1 MRRDPESVKSPILAP
16 TRRAAL
22 ALPFLASS
30 AFAQTAWP
38 AKPVRIVVPYPPGGG
53 LDTLARVLAE
63 RLTARW
69 GQTVTVENRP
79 GGATIPGTDA
89 VAKAAPDG
97 SVLLMTSDASI
108 TANPHLHAQLPFDPM
123 KDLVAVS
130 YLLDVHQMV
139 LIHPSVPAHDM
150 AGLAAAARTR
160 PGTLNYGSYGP
171 GSQPHLL
178 FEALKA
184 REGLDIAQVVYRGL
198 TPAVLATVTG
208 EVQGTLAGVASARE
222 FLATGALRALAVG
235 RPTRLPQLP
244 EVPTLA
250 EAGYPEIDPRTWF
263 GLFSPKGTPEAL
275 LSRLQRDVAAVLEEP
290 MIRDRHLLPN
300 GYTVQAATPEES
312 ARMVAADFAAKAEL
326 VRISGA
332 RLD

>member
-1 MRRDPESVKSPILAP
+1 MAL

-30 AFAQTAWP
+30 ALAQAAWP

-63 RLTARW
+63 RLTLRW

-108 TANPHLHAQLPFDPM
+108 TSNPHLHAQLPYDSM

-139 LIHPSVPAHDM
+139 LIHPSVPARDM
-150 AGLAAAARTR
+150 AGLAAAARAR
-160 PGTLNYGSYGP
+160 PGALNYGSYGP

-244 EVPTLA
+244 DVPTLA

-263 GLFSPKGTPEAL
+263 GLFAPKGTPEAL
-275 LSRLQRDVAAVLEEP
+275 LSRIQQDVAAVLEEP
-290 MIRDRHLLPN
+290 MIRDRHLTPN

-312 ARMVAADFAAKAEL
+312 ARMVAADFTAKAEL